1 MGVIFFQEAGYNGG
15 HMIVNNHLTLSHPDE
30 DETCLIYSN
39 GITSGQYQY
48 PTLVQGN
55 IAIGVSP
62 DCWGIDFGPSG
73 TAESMSGV
81 SILNNTLS
89 CGDRAITYSR
99 ASDLIV
105 SGNRISMTNV
115 TDNITCFFAF
125 QSGGADIAR
134 VLITSNNI
142 LFPAAGSNTKTLLLL
157 SGSNA
162 NQVTGVVVNSNLS
175 TNDTT
180 AFNWENVPAAQKLA
194 VGNLVSS

>member
-1 MGVIFFQEAGYNGG
+1 
-15 HMIVNNHLTLSHPDE
+15 MIVNNHLTLSHPDE
-30 DETCLIYSN
+30 DGTCLIYSI

-73 TAESMSGV
+73 TDKSISGV
-81 SILNNTLS
+81 SILNNTLI
-89 CGDRAITYSR
+89 CGDKAITYSR

-162 NQVTGVVVNSNLS
+162 NQVTGIVVNSNLS
-175 TNDTT
+175 TNDTI
-180 AFNWENVPAAQKLA
+180 AFDWASVPVAQKLA